1 MKIFFATSN
10 QDKIKEAHTLLSE
23 LGHSVEELRIN
34 GKFPNFIEP
43 QSSDLKEVATSKLKQ
58 AIALIEGTE
67 LEDYAIMVEDS
78 GLFIDQFPGF
88 PGVFS
93 SFVYESLGLNGIL
106 NLLEKSTNR
115 SAEYRSVTLL
125 HWKNKIWESSG
136 VCKGTISF
144 EKLGQ
149 EGFGY
154 DPIFIPLE
162 GNGTTFSQM
171 NRKQKTLISHRTFSL
186 KGLLDSLKLPSK

>member
-10 QDKIKEAHTLLSE
+10 QDKIKEANILLSE

-58 AIALIEGTE
+58 AIALIEDTE

-93 SFVYESLGLNGIL
+93 SFVYESVGLNGIL

-115 SAEYRSVTLL
+115 NAEYRSVTLL

-144 EKLGQ
+144 EKLGE

-171 NRKQKTLISHRTFSL
+171 IRKQKTLISHRTFSL

>member
-10 QDKIKEAHTLLSE
+10 QDKIKEANTLLSE

-58 AIALIEGTE
+58 AIALIEDTE

-93 SFVYESLGLNGIL
+93 SFVYESVGLNGIL

-115 SAEYRSVTLL
+115 NAEYRSVTLL

-144 EKLGQ
+144 EKLGE

-171 NRKQKTLISHRTFSL
+171 IRKQKTLISHRTFSL